1 MSRKR
6 SILLA
11 AALGVATAIPVGVAQ
26 SSPAAV
32 TAAPVVETSTSG
44 SYVVVMQADPLL
56 GEFAQGELNSKAA
69 KKKGAAIARGHAKTL
84 ERAGVDANRKVQSF
98 TNAVN
103 GFSAVMSHDEA
114 VAVALQKGVAFV
126 APDELRQL
134 TTDESADFLGLDDAG
149 GIYDLGYD
157 GDGVVVG
164 VIDSGIWPEHPSV
177 ADDGSYSAPPI
188 SLSEVTDDQG
198 NVFPACDFGGG
209 DDHLADGLTD
219 DAFSCNNKLIGARH
233 MMPTYLALSG
243 LTDVEYDSARDEDGH
258 GTHTA
263 TTAAG
268 NADVAASVF
277 GVDRGSVTGVAPRAH
292 VVAYKALG
300 TLGGYGSDLAGA
312 IDQAV
317 ADGVDV
323 INYSIGSTS
332 FAIGPDDVAFMF
344 AADAGVHVAT
354 SAGNSGPDAATLGS
368 PSSVPWLT
376 TVGASTHSRTF
387 EGSVTLG
394 DGASYFGASITGGTD
409 EAPLVDAEDL
419 GNPLCLLGEGFSED
433 VAGKIVLC
441 QRGAV
446 ARIDKSLA
454 VYEAGGAG
462 MVLFN
467 TFDADSEVT
476 DNHWVPSVH
485 INFTDG
491 SAVKTYIDD
500 EGAAAVAEIG
510 AGEYTTIDAPWMAAF
525 SSRGENLLS
534 SDIIKPDVTAPGVNI
549 LAGNTPTP
557 TAGAPGQLYQSIS
570 GTSMSSPHVAGLMAL
585 IDQAHPDWSPA
596 AVKSA
601 LMTTAYTD
609 VLKEDGATP
618 ADPFDMGAGHVDP
631 SGAAWAENS
640 LFNPGIVY
648 DAGLFEYA
656 GYSCGADL
664 GIFSSGDCAFL
675 EGVGVPSDPSDF
687 NQASIGIGELAGSQT
702 VVRTISNVSGRALK
716 FAAEVDAPAGYS
728 VTVSPAIIHVPAK
741 KSATF
746 QITITNDSA
755 PVGEWAFGS
764 MTLVEQTR
772 GKGKA
777 YSARSPIAVRGVT
790 LAAPSEVSGTI
801 AAGGTSFDI
810 DFGYTGSYT
819 AAAHGLAA
827 AATQSG
833 TVFQDDD
840 QTFSPADQGVGATLH
855 TVDVTD
861 AAFLRIHVP
870 PVANPDTDL
879 DLFVYG
885 PDLTLVGSSG
895 NGGTNETV
903 DILLPPDG
911 TYYIFIHGWGIG
923 TPGEVP
929 PASADYTFDTFAV
942 PLEANTGSLD
952 IVSAPASAELGTVG
966 TVEVSW
972 PSDLASGNYL
982 GAVSHTTDDGL
993 AGLTLVAVDG

>member
-6 SILLA
+6 SILLT
-11 AALGVATAIPVGVAQ
+11 AALGLATAIPVGVAQ
-26 SSPAAV
+26 SSPV
-32 TAAPVVETSTSG
+32 TIAAAPFVEESASG

-56 GEFAQGELNSKAA
+56 GEFDQGQLTSKAA
-69 KKKGAAIARGHAKTL
+69 KKKGAAMARGHAKVL
-84 ERAGVDANRKVQSF
+84 ERAGVDTDRKVQSY
-98 TNAVN
+98 TNALN
-103 GFSAVMSHDEA
+103 GFSAVMDHDEA
-114 VAVALQKGVAFV
+114 VSVAMQKGVAFV

-134 TTDESADFLGLDDAG
+134 TTDESADFLGLDDEG
-149 GIYDLGYD
+149 GVYDLGYD
-157 GDGVVVG
+157 GEGVVVG

-177 ADDGSYSAPPI
+177 ADDGTYPAPPVA
-188 SLSEVTDDQG
+188 LTEVTDDRG
-198 NVFPACDFGGG
+198 NVFPACDFGGDG
-209 DDHLADGLTD
+209 AHLADGLTD
-219 DAFSCNNKLIGARH
+219 PAFSCNNKLIGARH
-233 MMPTYLALSG
+233 MMPTYLALTG
-243 LTDVEYDSARDEDGH
+243 LSDVEYDSARDEDGH

-268 NADVAASVF
+268 NADVPASVF
-277 GVDRGSVTGVAPRAH
+277 GVDRGTVSGIAPRAH

-300 TLGGYGSDLAGA
+300 ALGGYGSDLAGA

-323 INYSIGSTS
+323 INYSIGSSS

-354 SAGNSGPDAATLGS
+354 SAGNDGPGAATLGS

-394 DGASYFGASITGGTD
+394 DGASYFGASITGGAD

-419 GNPLCLLGEGFSED
+419 GNPLCVLGQGFSED
-433 VAGKIVLC
+433 VTGKIVLC

-446 ARIDKSLA
+446 ARIDKSLS

-491 SAVKTYIDD
+491 SAVKAYIDA
-500 EGAAAVAEIG
+500 EGADAVASIG
-510 AGEYTTIDAPWMAAF
+510 AGAYTRIDAPWMAAF

-534 SDIIKPDVTAPGVNI
+534 GDIIKPDVTAPGVNI

-557 TAGAPGQLYQSIS
+557 TSGAPGQQFQSIS

-601 LMTTAYTD
+601 LMTTAYSD
-609 VLKEDGATP
+609 VLKEDGVTR

-631 SGAAWAENS
+631 SGPITAANS
-640 LFNPGIVY
+640 PFNPGIVY

-656 GYSCGADL
+656 AYSCGADL
-664 GIFSSGDCAFL
+664 GIFDSGTCAFL
-675 EGVGVPSDPSDF
+675 DGEGVPSDPSDF
-687 NQASIGIGELAGSQT
+687 NQASIGIGELAGTQT
-702 VVRTISNVSGRALK
+702 VVRTITNVSGRALK
-716 FAAEVDAPAGYS
+716 FAAEIDAPAGYS
-728 VTVSPAIIHVPAK
+728 VSVTPSVIRVPAK

-746 QITITNDSA
+746 QVTIVNESA

-764 MTLVEQTR
+764 LTLVEQSSGA
-772 GKGKA
+772 GKQYA
-777 YSARSPIAVRGVT
+777 ARAPIAVRGVT
-790 LAAPSEVSGTI
+790 LAAPAEVSGAI
-801 AAGGTSFDI
+801 ADGGTSFDI
-810 DFGYTGSYT
+810 DFGYTGSYA
-819 AAAHGLAA
+819 AAAHGLVP

-833 TVFQDDD
+833 TVLQDDD
-840 QTFSPADQGVGATLH
+840 QTFSPDDQGVGATLH
-855 TVDVTD
+855 TVDVAD

-879 DLFVYG
+879 DLYVYG
-885 PDLTLVGSSG
+885 PDFALVGLSG

-903 DILLPPDG
+903 DVPLPADG
-911 TYYIFIHGWGIG
+911 TYYIFIHGWGVG
-923 TPGEVP
+923 APGEVP
-929 PASADYTFDTFAV
+929 PASVDYTFDTFAV
-942 PLEANTGSLD
+942 PLEADTGSLGID
-952 IVSAPASAELGTVG
+952 SAPASAVLGAVG
-966 TVEVSW
+966 TIGVSW
-972 PSDLASGNYL
+972 PADLAAGSYL
-982 GAVSHTTDDGL
+982 GAVSHTTADGL
-993 AGLTLVAVDG
+993 DGLTLVAVNG